1 MEPDWM
7 KSISNT
13 TICNFFYIFF
23 IAYAI
28 MAAAF
33 VLGGIWVMATIKLP
47 KGMDVVAGLMYV
59 GMLAI
64 VITELLFLYLICDRA
79 LIATSASS
87 TAQ

>member
-1 MEPDWM
+1 M
-7 KSISNT
+7 KSISNA

-33 VLGGIWVMATIKLP
+33 VLGGIWVLATIKLP
-47 KGMDVVAGLMYV
+47 KGVDFVAGLMYI

-79 LIATSASS
+79 LIAAPTSS
-87 TAQ
+87 TQ